1 MCRSVGKNSGIVMGF
16 WVEEIQDR
24 PEEPK
29 VKLFP
34 LFEKVLTATDTGK
47 SRWLVL
53 PKNCAEV
60 SIHTHVTT

>member
-1 MCRSVGKNSGIVMGF
+1 MCRSVGENSWIVLGF
-16 WVEEIQDR
+16 GEEEIQDR

-29 VKLFP
+29 VKLIP
-34 LFEKVLTATDTGK
+34 LFEKVSTATDPGK

-60 SIHTHVTT
+60 SMYTHVTT

>member
-1 MCRSVGKNSGIVMGF
+1 MIGF

-34 LFEKVLTATDTGK
+34 LFEKILTATDTGK

-60 SIHTHVTT
+60 SIYTHVTA